1 MNNTE
6 FSIKMLQDYAENNK
20 ETCVLI
26 WIAEDVLG
34 RAKDLDIKCTEDEA
48 NDILG
53 CMESKHDATIGVT
66 WDTIDYYLDNLERER
81 AEKD

>member
-53 CMESKHDATIGVT
+53 YMERKQDAELGVT
-66 WDTIDYYLDNLERER
+66 WDTIDYHLGCLEEGR
-81 AEKD
+81 KK